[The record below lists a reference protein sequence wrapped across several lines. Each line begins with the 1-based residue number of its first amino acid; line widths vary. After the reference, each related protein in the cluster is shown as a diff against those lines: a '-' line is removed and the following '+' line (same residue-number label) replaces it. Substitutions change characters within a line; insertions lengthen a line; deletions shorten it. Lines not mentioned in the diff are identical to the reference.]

1 MWFLAT
7 RREAANPKR
16 LFGSELYFWQ
26 TDYPEYIKDLKKIN
40 LQKKFPKW
48 CWLQIY
54 LRQLRQSRWGWAK
67 FELRN
72 LCKGNDGGREGGSSD
87 GSCEGIWSWNTN
99 SSSGHQG
106 QLSKI
111 QYKTAAEACSMPSVL
126 AVLNLVAAAG
136 IRISSKTWRMFLIH
150 TPFLKVSSDTDSVSL
165 RKRDKPIWLLCH
177 RTHLK

>member
-7 RREAANPKR
+7 RREAANLKR

-26 TDYPEYIKDLKKIN
+26 TDYPEYIKDFKKIN

-48 CWLQIY
+48 CWLQMY
-54 LRQLRQSRWGWAK
+54 LRQLRQSRWDRAK

-72 LCKGNDGGREGGSSD
+72 LCEGNDGGREGGSID
-87 GSCEGIWSWNTN
+87 GGCKGIGSWNTN
-99 SSSGHQG
+99 CSSGHQG

-111 QYKTAAEACSMPSVL
+111 RCKRAAEACSMPSLL
-126 AVLNLVAAAG
+126 AVLNLVAVAG
-136 IRISSKTWRMFLIH
+136 IKISSKTLRNGVWIRNILQ
-150 TPFLKVSSDTDSVSL
+150 VNSDTDSVSL

-177 RTHLK
+177 GTHLK